1 MSLSELVKSKLSI
14 SDANKSNFHRK
25 NKHDQ
30 ALAEAERLADLYR
43 DIKPD
48 VYLAPSKHLFS
59 MPKDHDHNFF
69 NQKNYDL

>member
-1 MSLSELVKSKLSI
+1 MSLSELVKSKLTLT
-14 SDANKSNFHRK
+14 DCNKSNFHRK

-48 VYLAPSKHLFS
+48 VYLTTSKHLFS
-59 MPKDHDHNFF
+59 MPKEHDPNFL
-69 NQKNYDL
+69 NQKNNNL